1 MRDFQKRGQSRNYIC
16 MSYKYWLTRAKLNPA
31 ISYAQEAYSIKPAIV
46 RQVTRGRSS
55 EELTVTTKCLL

>member
-46 RQVTRGRSS
+46 RQVTREAGALKS
-55 EELTVTTKCLL
+55 